1 MKPLVIE
8 FKEWNDDL
16 VIESLEKTGFLVVNN
31 PFQSVK
37 RSLNKL
43 RDTLKLTNLKTFSTF
58 QQGRTSKPDSPGE
71 ANERVILEFESGEPR
86 TPKKFLEDQEMQ
98 QCVDDVRGK
107 FLDVGIKIF
116 HTIEKYMSMPHDT
129 IAEKHYPNRDVDLTY
144 VKYYKDQED
153 DVRLGSHCD
162 FGTLTLVHVCDPVEE
177 YQIDKNN
184 EWHTI
189 KHPSDDFII
198 VNVGDYMQ
206 LWTDNRL
213 KSTRHRVANYTKKE
227 RSCFITFMAAIPTTR
242 VEKYDPKEW
251 NDFQAS
257 HSMATG

>member
-1 MKPLVIE
+1 MKPSVIE

-16 VIESLEKTGFLVVNN
+16 VIESFETTGFLVVNN
-31 PFQSVK
+31 PFQTIK

-43 RDTLKLTNLKTFSTF
+43 RDSLKYTNLKTFSTF
-58 QQGRTSKPDSPGE
+58 RQGRPSKQGAPGVGD
-71 ANERVILEFESGEPR
+71 ERVILEFES
-86 TPKKFLEDQEMQ
+86 QEMQ
-98 QCVDDVRGK
+98 QCADDVRGK
-107 FLDVGIKIF
+107 FLDVSIKIF
-116 HTIEKYMSMPHDT
+116 HTIEKFMSMTHNT

-144 VKYYKDQED
+144 VKYYKDQEG

-177 YQIDKNN
+177 YQLNYYDQ
-184 EWHTI
+184 WHII